1 MNVRHALT
9 ARAARSRP
17 NMIRRLAIM
26 FTEEHRHEAT
36 TASFHHGIC
45 HCPDCKLGHPRFLS
59 KLVEPQSAL
68 QLARACRRFPPWR
81 GQRLG
86 EVGEHEIEGNA
97 HTFGRAFVGGNV
109 VPEPGREDHHAA
121 RLRLR
126 DAGVGGDA
134 ADRGGPRHDEDRPRV
149 LENEV

>member
-1 MNVRHALT
+1 L
-9 ARAARSRP
+9 
-17 NMIRRLAIM
+17 

-36 TASFHHGIC
+36 TASFHHGVC
-45 HCPDCKLGHPRFLS
+45 RCPDCKLGHPRFLS

-97 HTFGRAFVGGNV
+97 HVRSCFRW
-109 VPEPGREDHHAA
+109 R
-121 RLRLR
+121 
-126 DAGVGGDA
+126 
-134 ADRGGPRHDEDRPRV
+134 
-149 LENEV
+149 